1 MIMGL
6 EEAVRIKTSLYK
18 ESTVKPVFI
27 NQDLVE
33 NIFYQVRETNGQNSH
48 PDYSLY
54 KSSLISVQVWETL
67 LSKRGNTSGKT
78 EEKKTVMIVKGIA
91 IIKI

>member
-1 MIMGL
+1 MGL

-54 KSSLISVQVWETL
+54 RSSLINVYVGQTL
-67 LSKRGNTSGKT
+67 LSKENSYDC
-78 EEKKTVMIVKGIA
+78 KGYSHH
-91 IIKI
+91 